1 MPPSS
6 LPSVLLPLT
15 DELETDADD
24 LPLSVADD
32 GHQVESRNFTHCV
45 ISGVWLKEKYLLFR
59 KYLEFGSKYDRK

>member
-32 GHQVESRNFTHCV
+32 GHQVESRNFTHSV
-45 ISGVWLKEKYLLFR
+45 ISGVGLKLKEMQFMLLAWV
-59 KYLEFGSKYDRK
+59 